1 MALGTTLPAAVTA
14 GDGLH
19 TKVEALI
26 KDVATVA
33 DSIAITDLG
42 ITGSGDDHTVKMIVS
57 FSSTG
62 VSQAF
67 ADQFKA
73 LQDAVRGV
81 R

>member
-19 TKVEALI
+19 TKIEALI
-26 KDVATVA
+26 KDVATQA
-33 DSIAITDLG
+33 DSIAITDLQ
-42 ITGSGDDHTVKMIVS
+42 ISGETNDHTIKMIVS
-57 FSSTG
+57 FKSSG
-62 VSQAF
+62 VSDAF